1 MRILPLVMIS
11 LAAAPA
17 LAKEKRAA
25 APGKPVPSQERYEN
39 LALFNKVLYFIEQN
53 YVEEVKGKDLMQ
65 GAIKGMLETLDPH
78 SNLLLAETYK
88 DMKIDTSGKFG
99 GLGIEMGMKDG
110 VLTVITPI
118 DDTPAFKA
126 GIKAGDRIIKIDGKG
141 TKGLSIAEAV
151 TRLRGKKGA
160 EVRLTIWREGFAK
173 PKEFAL
179 KRADVTIQSVRSEA
193 LEPGYLYVRLASFN
207 EHAAKDIKRA
217 MDKFEGKGAKNG
229 LMKGLILDLRNN
241 PGGLLDQAV
250 EVSSLF
256 LEEGAVVSTRGRAKD
271 AQEVKGV
278 IQGMARG
285 YMPMAVLVNG
295 ATASAAEIVAG
306 ALQDHKRAVVMGQPT
321 FGKGSVQTVVE
332 INPDMGLKLTVARYY
347 TPQGRSIQAK
357 GIVPDV
363 SLDDLDQKVIDQATR
378 KTEVRHEKDLDGH
391 IENEDRQYSQQ
402 ELESLGKEQDV
413 EKAQAKDKDEE
424 TKAVL
429 AKDDYQ
435 VRQALNYMKS
445 YQVLR
450 AMKLEPNV
458 ETIDTAGAV
467 KRAEAPTD

>member
-1 MRILPLVMIS
+1 MRFLPLFLSLAILP
-11 LAAAPA
+11 AE
-17 LAKEKRAA
+17 AKEKRAA
-25 APGKPVPSQERYEN
+25 AVAPAANPTSNPERYES
-39 LALFNKVLYFIEQN
+39 LAIFNKVLYFVEQN

-78 SNLLLAETYK
+78 SNLLVADTYK

-99 GLGIEMGMKDG
+99 GLGIEMAVKDG

-141 TKGLSIAEAV
+141 TKGLSIADAV
-151 TRLRGKKGA
+151 ARLRGKKGA
-160 EVRLTIWREGFAK
+160 EARLTIWREGFTK
-173 PKEFAL
+173 PKEFTI
-179 KRADVTIQSVRSEA
+179 KRADVSIQAVRSET

-207 EHAAKDIKRA
+207 EHAGKDIKKA
-217 MDKFEGKGAKNG
+217 MDQFEGRGGKNG
-229 LMKGLILDLRNN
+229 LIKGLILDLRNN

-256 LEEGAVVSTRGRAKD
+256 IEDGAVVSTRGRAKD
-271 AQEVKGV
+271 AQEVKNV
-278 IQGMARG
+278 IPGMARG

-306 ALQDHKRAVVMGQPT
+306 ALQDHKRAVIMGQTT

-332 INPDMGLKLTVARYY
+332 VNPDMGLKLTVARYY
-347 TPQGRSIQAK
+347 TPSGRSIQAR

-391 IENEDRQYSQQ
+391 IASEDHEYTQQ
-402 ELESLGKEQDV
+402 ELESIGKEPEV
-413 EKAQAKDKDEE
+413 EKAQKDDEN
-424 TKAVL
+424 KPVL

-450 AMKLEPNV
+450 AMKLSPDGV
-458 ETIDTAGAV
+458 GDDGV
-467 KRAEAPTD
+467 KKAEAKTE